1 MSLTWHTLEHHLV
14 GHRHFRLVVAA
25 LLAFLMA
32 ALWARP
38 VH

>member
-1 MSLTWHTLEHHLV
+1 MGTILDP
-14 GHRHFRLVVAA
+14 RHFNIGVHPRFWLIVAT

-38 VH
+38 VG

>member
-1 MSLTWHTLEHHLV
+1 MGTIFDPRHLNIGV
-14 GHRHFRLVVAA
+14 HSRFWLIVAT

-38 VH
+38 VG